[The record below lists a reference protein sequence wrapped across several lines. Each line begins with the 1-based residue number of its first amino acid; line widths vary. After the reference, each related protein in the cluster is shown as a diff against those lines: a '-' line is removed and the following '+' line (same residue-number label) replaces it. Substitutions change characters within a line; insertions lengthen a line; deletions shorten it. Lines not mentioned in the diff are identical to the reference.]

1 MNQYGKAT
9 VSGLTASLA
18 MFIVMFIGIHVTGI
32 APFNVPPSAAFLETL
47 GLNVGPVPLL
57 VHFGYGAFWSVVLVG
72 IVGSSANL
80 KNGIGLAVGLW
91 LVMMLALSPLIGWGV
106 FGQSPSVPTGRPQVC
121 CDDLRLAPSLRRN
134 HRVNEWLSTAGI
146 ADHRHSYLSGK
157 SRH

>member
-1 MNQYGKAT
+1 MDQYGKAT
-9 VSGLTASLA
+9 VSGLAASLA

-57 VHFGYGAFWSVVLVG
+57 VHFGYGAFWSVVLVA

-106 FGQSPSVPTGRPQVC
+106 FGQSPSVTDPEATLYLQAGPKYVVMTFVLHLLYGGIIGSMNGYL
-121 CDDLRLAPSLRRN
+121 LR
-134 HRVNEWLSTAGI
+134 E
-146 ADHRHSYLSGK
+146 
-157 SRH
+157 